1 MANPFAKRGPAG
13 PVYSNPR
20 ANRAPTTRKFTN
32 PLKEWR
38 EKRKAEQKALEEQ
51 AVQKIT
57 NKIEDNALKLID
69 ELNAVD
75 FIHSDLPEYVK
86 NDRQKEE
93 TAPHIC
99 NLEWDARSLVQLI
112 RNDRQSINMDIRA
125 IDERLMTLVLM
136 FKQFVAHGD
145 VMAARMAMQAL
156 QVGIHDIRCKLPVHQ
171 PKQAA
176 TFVKV
181 HAEYLDKW
189 ITLVGFSQKY
199 DRTGDSLSTE
209 KAAAQDAADQKE
221 QQLTSIE
228 KRLQEDRAFLVAFQ
242 EIQTLTDRSKW
253 TALHRETHM
262 LLVAAKMEDFN
273 IDLHNRR
280 TVSLEKDL
288 SILRHQMDSLRT
300 CLSKKPDFS
309 DPDLMN
315 QYNDAMTQFLKELSE
330 SEQRMEEAINMV
342 DKLNG
347 ALKQLD
353 ESMGHKLAM
362 QASQD
367 SAKNILEQI
376 AEKQK
381 NQVGM
386 TEEEFAARMKA
397 LGLKTKE
404 QLAAEQKAIQEME
417 KEKER
422 PRLRAT

>member
-1 MANPFAKRGPAG
+1 M
-13 PVYSNPR
+13 
-20 ANRAPTTRKFTN
+20 
-32 PLKEWR
+32 
-38 EKRKAEQKALEEQ
+38 
-51 AVQKIT
+51 
-57 NKIEDNALKLID
+57 
-69 ELNAVD
+69 
-75 FIHSDLPEYVK
+75 
-86 NDRQKEE
+86 
-93 TAPHIC
+93 
-99 NLEWDARSLVQLI
+99 
-112 RNDRQSINMDIRA
+112 
-125 IDERLMTLVLM
+125 
-136 FKQFVAHGD
+136 
-145 VMAARMAMQAL
+145 
-156 QVGIHDIRCKLPVHQ
+156 
-171 PKQAA
+171 
-176 TFVKV
+176 
-181 HAEYLDKW
+181 
-189 ITLVGFSQKY
+189 GFSQKY

-221 QQLTSIE
+221 QQLASIE
-228 KRLQEDRAFLVAFQ
+228 KRLQKDRAFLVAFQ